1 MPSHFHLTYYYYIKK
16 KICYWD
22 TIKGSLKAFQASVKT
37 QYFSVFPITW
47 QNIVQQ
53 CQNNALTQFS
63 SNKLKQNL
71 PFPPKKILVS
81 CKLIL
86 RTIYSTKRSKQ
97 TQTPFLL
104 CTHIILFSLPLRSQ
118 YPSSFSTF
126 LCCIFHYPVHL
137 QNFYDPC
144 WDSWTLTVI
153 YDACLGLY
161 LCLLGGHLLV
171 KRKKL
176 L

>member
-1 MPSHFHLTYYYYIKK
+1 MRHNNN
-16 KICYWD
+16 
-22 TIKGSLKAFQASVKT
+22 KGSLKAFKASVKT
-37 QYFSVFPITW
+37 QYFPVFPITW
-47 QNIVQQ
+47 QNIAQQ

-63 SNKLKQNL
+63 SNNLKQNL
-71 PFPPKKILVS
+71 PSSPPKNSCILQAD
-81 CKLIL
+81 
-86 RTIYSTKRSKQ
+86 TKDNLFHQVIQAKAN
-97 TQTPFLL
+97 TFFVMYTY
-104 CTHIILFSLPLRSQ
+104 LFSLSLRSQ
-118 YPSSFSTF
+118 YPSSFFTF